1 MEHPVRDL
9 LKKPTI
15 KNKKFLM
22 SSFRLGFAFAV
33 AAIDVIKINFAPPVV
48 SSI

>member
-15 KNKKFLM
+15 KNKFLM